1 MDGILKH
8 LTSHVYESSGN
19 TLFELREQC
28 IVVRV
33 ISTAAES
40 GDSGPTYMP
49 VLDEYSKDK
58 DFMAALNEGQQSI
71 DKRKI
76 HKHSAHQRQGGN
88 STKSPTPETGK
99 HKNTKTKNRQYS
111 ILK

>member
-33 ISTAAES
+33 IST
-40 GDSGPTYMP
+40 GMYIHI
-49 VLDEYSKDK
+49 VLVD
-58 DFMAALNEGQQSI
+58 A
-71 DKRKI
+71 
-76 HKHSAHQRQGGN
+76 
-88 STKSPTPETGK
+88 
-99 HKNTKTKNRQYS
+99 
-111 ILK
+111 